1 MGISFQVTVG
11 EKGIYHSPLHVV
23 VARFLSNNWIF
34 LFPPFLKLISHEPS
48 EVTEIWV
55 YLCKAQDEEI
65 LISTFPFIHSL
76 IKYIKTLILHQ
87 AT

>member
-34 LFPPFLKLISHEPS
+34 LFPPRSYITTPQLPYHLLSALPF
-48 EVTEIWV
+48 
-55 YLCKAQDEEI
+55 C
-65 LISTFPFIHSL
+65 FPGSDS
-76 IKYIKTLILHQ
+76 
-87 AT
+87 